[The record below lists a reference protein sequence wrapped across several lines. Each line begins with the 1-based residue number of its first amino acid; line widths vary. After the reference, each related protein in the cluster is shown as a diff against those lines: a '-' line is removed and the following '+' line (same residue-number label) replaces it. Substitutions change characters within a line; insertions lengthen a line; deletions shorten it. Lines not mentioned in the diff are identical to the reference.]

1 MAKAILGRYTKK
13 DTDFAAAI
21 EGWVKRARA
30 NIDKLAA
37 TAGISRSTYYAH
49 LRNPEKITI
58 RELRAY
64 IRMLDIPEGDI
75 IAALYPDKEGG
86 NVK

>member
-30 NIDKLAA
+30 DIDKLAA
-37 TAGISRSTYYAH
+37 MAGISRSTYYVH
-49 LRNPEKITI
+49 LRKPERITVG
-58 RELRAY
+58 ELRVY
-64 IRMLDIPEGDI
+64 IRMLNIPEEDI
-75 IAALYPDKEGG
+75 IAALYLEKEGG